1 MSGVCAGGTDQW
13 DARGDRMQEKG
24 RSDGGGLDTLERFDR
39 LRQENLARLLVRA
52 FDMMEGEVLDRMAE
66 EGIRLKRTWLPVL
79 RNVDLAGSQITEIAD
94 AAGLAKQTVGPLVR
108 ELTEQGILRVD
119 PDPEDGRAKRVRY
132 TEAGA
137 EGLKKG
143 VAVLQSVER
152 AYAEAVGPERY
163 RELRR
168 TLMDLLAEFE

>member
-1 MSGVCAGGTDQW
+1 MEEQGSS
-13 DARGDRMQEKG
+13 DA
-24 RSDGGGLDTLERFDR
+24 GGLDTLERFDR

-66 EGIRLKRTWLPVL
+66 EGLRLKRTWLPVL
-79 RNVDLAGSQITEIAD
+79 RNVNLAGSQITEIAD

-108 ELTEQGILRVD
+108 ELSEEGILRID
-119 PDPEDGRAKRVRY
+119 PDPGDGRAKLVRY
-132 TEAGA
+132 TVAGA

-143 VAVLQSVER
+143 VRALQSVER
-152 AYAEAVGPERY
+152 EYAEAVGPERY
-163 RELRR
+163 QELRR